1 MANYTVEINTDE
13 NDREAGLQYVV
24 AQSNE
29 AIAARNA
36 QLPEGAEPEPLLEGK
51 TYLLKSLDTAIDSYA
66 AYTRKVKSA
75 DLGEKFERADQASRD
90 QVEIILAQFQPIAA
104 ESASLKVA

>member
-1 MANYTVEINTDE
+1 MPDYSININTDE

-36 QLPEGAEPEPLLEGK
+36 QLPEGEEPEPLLDVK
-51 TYLLKSLDTAIDSYA
+51 QYLQKNLDAAVDSYA
-66 AYTRKVKSA
+66 SHAVKAKTA
-75 DLGEKFERADQASRD
+75 DLGEKFERADQATRD
-90 QVEIILAQFQPIAA
+90 QVETILAQFQPKI
-104 ESASLKVA
+104 LKAV